1 MGRRGAVGG
10 YAVVVLDRNREI
22 VDQLSGV
29 AEADVGPIMLEL
41 EERYGPRASVLTNAP
56 ERAQRSLAGRRRASP
71 PPVLDQEEDG
81 EDEEELQL
89 DGLGARESV
98 QLMHRMVWQ
107 TFRQATQAQ
116 AWLMNQ
122 ANAFTQQLLEGNRR
136 LAEHAN
142 ALQKHYQERL
152 AEIDYTHRNQK
163 LMEHEEAVRHYSNHV
178 IAKAAAE
185 AAASRPGRRSEV
197 VDELIDG
204 VTAALDCW
212 ARIYEEQDDHKR
224 RE

>member
-1 MGRRGAVGG
+1 MGRRGAVDG
-10 YAVVVLDRNREI
+10 YAVVVLDRNREV
-22 VDQLSGV
+22 VDQLTGV

-56 ERAQRSLAGRRRASP
+56 ERAQGPLVRRQKANTRPQLAEKE
-71 PPVLDQEEDG
+71 DEDG
-81 EDEEELQL
+81 DDLQVEEL
-89 DGLGARESV
+89 DPRESI
-98 QLMHRMVWQ
+98 QLMNQMVWQ

-152 AEIDYTHRNQK
+152 AEIDCTLRDQRM
-163 LMEHEEAVRHYSNHV
+163 MEHEASARRYSRHL
-178 IAKAAAE
+178 IEKAAAE
-185 AAASRPGRRSEV
+185 SAASRPGRGGGV
-197 VDELIDG
+197 VDDLIDG
-204 VTAALDCW
+204 VTAALECW
-212 ARIYEEQDDHKR
+212 AKIHEGER
-224 RE
+224 